1 MQLESLP
8 LKIFKIKWDFKQ
20 DHTTPWESQPITE
33 QVLWLVDYHNET
45 QNKTEEQIELESQT
59 LHDHHYLTKP
69 ITKNVHFMLIPE
81 MGQ

>member
-1 MQLESLP
+1 
-8 LKIFKIKWDFKQ
+8 
-20 DHTTPWESQPITE
+20 
-33 QVLWLVDYHNET
+33 LVDYHNET